1 MEDNNTNINNNA
13 NTDSEIVTPIIM
25 KQIVQEMISDP
36 KKLESGY
43 SLFTKIEYCRGF
55 YISLLSI
62 VLDES
67 SKKSEIKFASS
78 VFLNFI
84 RRNWCDDS
92 FICIEEKMEL
102 FSVLTNNFLHSD
114 YYISNFIAK
123 ILGIISAKEWPNS
136 YEMLIKKIIKGLM
149 EKNDS
154 AVVEVYLRIMNNI
167 LNECDDRI
175 AQMTS
180 ELLPVIIDVF
190 KNSNVILTYLF
201 SLYLYRKIK
210 KIEKNV

>member
-1 MEDNNTNINNNA
+1 MEENNTNLTNN
-13 NTDSEIVTPIIM
+13 TSTESEIVTPLIM
-25 KQIVQEMISDP
+25 KQIVYEMINDP

-62 VLDES
+62 VLDET
-67 SKKSEIKFASS
+67 SKKNEIKFASS

-102 FSVLTNNFLHSD
+102 FSALTSSFLHTD
-114 YYISNFIAK
+114 YYISNFVAK

-149 EKNDS
+149 ESKDP
-154 AVVEVYLRIMNNI
+154 ALVEVYLRIMINI
-167 LNECDDRI
+167 LTECDDRI

-190 KNSNVILTYLF
+190 KNSNV
-201 SLYLYRKIK
+201 RKLK
-210 KIEKNV
+210 T

>member
-1 MEDNNTNINNNA
+1 MEDNNTNVTNNT

-25 KQIVQEMISDP
+25 KQIVQEMINDP

-55 YISLLSI
+55 YVSLLSI
-62 VLDES
+62 VLDNN
-67 SKKSEIKFASS
+67 SKPSEIKFAST

-102 FSVLTNNFLHSD
+102 FAALTSSFLHSD

-123 ILGIISAKEWPNS
+123 ILGIISSKEWPNS
-136 YEMLIKKIIKGLM
+136 YEMLIKKIIKGLV
-149 EKNDS
+149 ESKDP
-154 AVVEVYLRIMNNI
+154 AIVEVYLRIMINI
-167 LNECDDRI
+167 LTECDDRI

-190 KNSNVILTYLF
+190 KNSNVRIQFIILILNK
-201 SLYLYRKIK
+201 LLNICNM
-210 KIEKNV
+210 I